1 MSISS
6 QRSSSLG
13 HGRFVFRNEGLE
25 NQGHHTT
32 TSGLRSRIFIT
43 QNRGQQP
50 QPRALEDAAH
60 TFSEVSLSHPAIISQ
75 SSAVVTAAQ
84 HQQQAEAAETQ
95 QLLPEQ
101 EGLPAIF
108 VKLFM
113 ARQKD
118 LQLSRNIELQLQ
130 RFSQL
135 VFDQSLNKLQMR
147 EQGFGAFSAKVLAK
161 IIRESD
167 SLTSLDLSLNNL
179 DKGMEKLVG
188 GIIDNQSLVSVTL
201 KNNSIDGR
209 RFQQEI
215 FDMVYEHRSL
225 ASLNLGNT

>member
-1 MSISS
+1 
-6 QRSSSLG
+6 
-13 HGRFVFRNEGLE
+13 
-25 NQGHHTT
+25 
-32 TSGLRSRIFIT
+32 
-43 QNRGQQP
+43 
-50 QPRALEDAAH
+50 
-60 TFSEVSLSHPAIISQ
+60 
-75 SSAVVTAAQ
+75 
-84 HQQQAEAAETQ
+84 
-95 QLLPEQ
+95 
-101 EGLPAIF
+101 
-108 VKLFM
+108 M

-209 RFQQEI
+209 RFQQEF